1 MFGSGSQYTRE
12 LESSAMSE
20 QSSKTSKTLTQLE
33 TMDKV
38 SAEFH
43 LVEASHGQYIFKSV
57 DFEIMSER
65 HSAAPAP
72 YISLE
77 DEMGWESAARRRGL

>member
-1 MFGSGSQYTRE
+1 MFGGGSQYTRE

-20 QSSKTSKTLTQLE
+20 QSSKTLTRPE
-33 TMDKV
+33 TADKM

-72 YISLE
+72 YVSLE